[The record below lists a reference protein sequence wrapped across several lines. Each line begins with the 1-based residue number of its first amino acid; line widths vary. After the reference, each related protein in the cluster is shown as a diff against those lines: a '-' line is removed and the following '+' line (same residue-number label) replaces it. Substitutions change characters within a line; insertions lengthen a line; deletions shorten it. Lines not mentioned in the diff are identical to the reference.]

1 MKKSAT
7 NNIFNL
13 NQNFRS
19 CYRVI
24 GLVITVPCT
33 STTTGT
39 PFTTVAGLLGFAT
52 GRKRREAENEIVTQ
66 NPISKIGE
74 QKMLSYRDYI
84 DATKVSPSNKY
95 CLAQ

>member
-1 MKKSAT
+1 M
-7 NNIFNL
+7 
-13 NQNFRS
+13 
-19 CYRVI
+19 
-24 GLVITVPCT
+24 ITVPCT

-39 PFTTVAGLLGFAT
+39 AFTTAAGLLGFDT
-52 GRKRREAENEIVTQ
+52 GRKRREAEKGILIQ

-74 QKMLSYRDYI
+74 QQMLSYRDYI